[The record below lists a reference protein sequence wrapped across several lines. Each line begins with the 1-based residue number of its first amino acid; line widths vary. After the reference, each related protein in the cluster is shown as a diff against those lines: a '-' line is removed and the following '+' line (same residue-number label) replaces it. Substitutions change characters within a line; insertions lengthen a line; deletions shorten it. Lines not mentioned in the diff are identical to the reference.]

1 MSVKIPRK
9 FKNFNIFVDGVGF
22 AGRAEEASLQ
32 TLNVRSEDHTAG
44 LDTPYPV
51 DMGME
56 TPSLFFDIA
65 EPSGDAVKHFAKAD
79 EIGITLLGTCNNDE
93 STASEPIVVTARG
106 FIGSMDLGNW
116 NAGIQKVTAKFTM
129 KLVYVKVKGLDGST
143 FELDLKNNK
152 RMVNGTDV
160 VEVIRGKIKI

>member
-1 MSVKIPRK
+1 MAIKIPRK
-9 FKNFNIFVDGVGF
+9 LKNFNIFVDGLGF
-22 AGRAEEASLQ
+22 AGKAEEASLQ
-32 TLNVRSEDHTAG
+32 TLTVRSEDHTAG

-56 TPSLFFDIA
+56 TPQLFFDLA
-65 EPSGDAVKHFAKAD
+65 EPSGDAVKHFAKAN
-79 EIGITLLGTCNNDE
+79 EIGITLLATCNNDE
-93 STASEPIVVTARG
+93 STASEPVSVTARG

-116 NAGIQKVTAKFTM
+116 NAGNKVTAKFTM
-129 KLVYVKVKGLDGST
+129 KLIYVKVKALDGST